1 MEILLA
7 FLVGV
12 ALSAAVA
19 YFVYR
24 SQRREQLE
32 SEAALLQRLAQHGE
46 VLGVAASTG
55 YIAARSTARLERD
68 VSILRRQLTAT
79 LEPWETVR
87 DTHLELARDLL
98 PANGLL
104 DERVLTEIHSI
115 LLGGN
120 LDYAGELRNVD
131 VRVGG
136 TRLEPHGAIRVPAP
150 VEVRSRL
157 TAILEAWTRAATD
170 GQECS
175 PDEWLQRIVRL
186 HAGLLAVH
194 PFFDS
199 NGLLARV
206 LLALQTEK
214 HLRTRVVLPRR
225 DPAYFSALRKAS
237 EGDIADLCG
246 YLKARMEAAAQQRDA
261 GDGAS
266 HRG

>member
-12 ALSAAVA
+12 ASSAAVA

-24 SQRREQLE
+24 TQHRQQLE
-32 SEAALLQRLAQHGE
+32 AEAALLERLVQHGE
-46 VLGVAASTG
+46 LLGVAAGTSL
-55 YIAARSTARLERD
+55 IVARSTTRLERD

-79 LEPWETVR
+79 LESGETVR

-98 PANGLL
+98 PANGSL
-104 DERVLTEIHSI
+104 DERALRELHSI
-115 LLGGN
+115 LLGRDF
-120 LDYAGELRNVD
+120 DYAGELRDVA

-136 TRLEPHGAIRVPAP
+136 TRLEPHGAIHVPAP
-150 VEVRSRL
+150 AEVRDQL
-157 TAILEAWTRAATD
+157 TAILEAWTRAVTD

-175 PDEWLQRIVRL
+175 PEEWLERIVRF

-194 PFFDS
+194 PFFDG

-214 HLRTRVVLPRR
+214 HLGTRVVLPRR
-225 DPAYFSALRKAS
+225 DPAYFSALRNAS
-237 EGDIADLCG
+237 EGDIADLCS
-246 YLKARMEAAAQQRDA
+246 YLKARMEEAAQQRHA
-261 GDGAS
+261 ADGAA
-266 HRG
+266 RRR